1 MSTLLI
7 IIALLSFFLLV
18 MLFVNEN
25 LIGKL
30 PNNSRIK
37 KFWRRHICDEDEGYN

>member
-7 IIALLSFFLLV
+7 IIGLLSLS
-18 MLFVNEN
+18 LFAMIFINEN
-25 LIGKL
+25 IIGKL

-37 KFWRRHICDEDEGYN
+37 KFWRKHICDEDEGYN